1 MNPMLILLFFLTIF
15 GACAAERFPE
25 QAKDSESIRD
35 EQYRQMDRYF
45 DQWIAKAANRRAE
58 YWKRLDFSSVEAY
71 ERSVR
76 PYREDWSNYLAVP
89 APGSGAPGVRQVKV
103 HEFDAYTAY
112 RVWIDALPG
121 VQAYGIL
128 LIPKKAGRKPAL
140 ICLHGH
146 QGTPEIIAGFLPDAQ
161 SQIDTYRMFARTA
174 VERGYVVWCPL
185 ILSFYSEEHEPQEGP
200 EAQGR
205 DILQKKATITGHTL
219 MGLEIAKIRRGIDFL
234 ESLPDVDPRR
244 IGIYGLSKGGHYTLY
259 TAALEPRL
267 KAVVVSGWFNDRTK
281 KLLAP
286 RNMPGMFFITFIHR
300 DEYFL
305 PDLLDRFGDAELAW
319 MVASRA
325 LMIENGTRDTAVLVQ
340 DAREEF
346 RRVEQVYRRI
356 GMQDRARFA
365 SFTGPHRIDGAES
378 WPFLDKWLDNTQRGR

>member
-1 MNPMLILLFFLTIF
+1 MLILLFFLTIF

-25 QAKDSESIRD
+25 QAKDSESIRH
-35 EQYRQMDRYF
+35 EQYLQMDRYF

-76 PYREDWSNYLAVP
+76 PYREEWSNYLAVP
-89 APGSGAPGVRQVKV
+89 QPIGGAPRVRQVKV
-103 HEFDAYTAY
+103 HEFNAYTAY
-112 RVWIDALPG
+112 RVWVDALPG

-185 ILSFYSEEHEPQEGP
+185 ILSYYSEEHEPQEGP
-200 EAQGR
+200 NAQGR
-205 DILQKKATITGHTL
+205 DILQKKAIVTGHTL

-234 ESLPDVDPRR
+234 EGLPDVDPRR
-244 IGIYGLSKGGHYTLY
+244 IGIYGLSKGGHYTLSPQPWSRGSRRWSSRDGLT
-259 TAALEPRL
+259 TARRNYWRPGTCRACSSLRSSIATNTFCPICWI
-267 KAVVVSGWFNDRTK
+267 VSATQNWRGWS
-281 KLLAP
+281 
-286 RNMPGMFFITFIHR
+286 H
-300 DEYFL
+300 
-305 PDLLDRFGDAELAW
+305 
-319 MVASRA
+319 
-325 LMIENGTRDTAVLVQ
+325 
-340 DAREEF
+340 
-346 RRVEQVYRRI
+346 
-356 GMQDRARFA
+356 RAR
-365 SFTGPHRIDGAES
+365 
-378 WPFLDKWLDNTQRGR
+378 